1 MTPSIELH
9 IEELVLTD
17 IPARDTHRL
26 EAAIRQKLTRLLLQ
40 QGLPPALKKEVGWP
54 ELRTG
59 PIDLSR
65 HRSPESL
72 GNGLAR
78 SIFSA
83 FKRDPE

>member
-9 IEELVLTD
+9 IEELVLTG
-17 IPARDTHRL
+17 IPARDARRL
-26 EAAIRQKLTRLLLQ
+26 EAAIRQQLTRLLQQ
-40 QGLPPALKKEVGWP
+40 QGLPPAWKKEAGWP

-78 SIFSA
+78 SIVSA
-83 FKRDPE
+83 FKRGPE